1 MRIAVFGAG
10 ALGCFFGA
18 RLQRAGEDVVFIA
31 RGTMLQALRA
41 QGLRVESTLLGGLA
55 QSPVRATD
63 NPAEVGPVDG
73 VLLTTK
79 AHDLETTAEA
89 MRPLIGPGTWVLPVL
104 NGVEIAERIGAV
116 LGMEHLL
123 GGMTYVAAG
132 IAAPG
137 VVRHLANNA
146 ITLGE
151 PSGGRSKRAEA
162 VAALFERAGITATV
176 SEDIQRDLW
185 MKLMMF
191 AANGGVLA
199 AARSP
204 MGPVLGD
211 PDTRAL
217 YIAVVREVEAVARRR
232 GVNLPPDAA
241 EQVLAIADGFP
252 GPTESSMLRDIKA
265 GKRLE
270 LEPVHGAIVR
280 LGRLLGVPTPVCGFV
295 YAVLK
300 LHARGREKA

>member
-1 MRIAVFGAG
+1 MRIAIFGAG

-18 RLQRAGEDVVFIA
+18 RLQRAGEDVAFIA
-31 RGTMLQALRA
+31 RGAMLQGLRA
-41 QGLRVESTLLGGLA
+41 QGLRVESALLGDVVL
-55 QSPVRATD
+55 PRVFATD
-63 NPAEVGPVDG
+63 AAEQVGPVEG

-79 AHDLETTAEA
+79 AHDLEATAEA
-89 MRPLIGPGTWVLPVL
+89 MRPLIAAHTWVLPVL
-104 NGVEIAERIGAV
+104 NGVEIAERAGAV

-132 IAAPG
+132 IVAPG

-151 PSGGRSKRAEA
+151 PAGGRSARAE
-162 VAALFERAGITATV
+162 VVGALFERSGIAATV

-204 MGPVLGD
+204 MGPVLAD
-211 PDTRAL
+211 PETRAL
-217 YIAVVREVEAVARRR
+217 YIAIVREVEAVARHR

-241 EQVLAIADGFP
+241 EQVLAIAEGFP
-252 GPTESSMLRDIKA
+252 GHTESSMLRDIKA

-280 LGRLLGVPTPVCGFV
+280 LGKQLGVPTPACGFV

-300 LHARGREKA
+300 PHAQGRRES